1 MGKTIQKIHLYFFVD
16 WMIIQKTLMDQDFLQ
31 QRTVYL
37 KNIKA
42 TFSCCEDSFYDVVLE
57 INSNKFFL
65 SVQQIAHQIQEF
77 QIVCVKWFIELS
89 NKLIFLLKQLVNHL
103 FIRLDYV

>member
-1 MGKTIQKIHLYFFVD
+1 
-16 WMIIQKTLMDQDFLQ
+16 MIIQKTLIDYDTLQ

-42 TFSCCEDSFYDVVLE
+42 TFFYCKDSFYDIVLE
-57 INSNKFFL
+57 INSNKFYL
-65 SVQQIAHQIQEF
+65 SVQQIANQIQEF
-77 QIVCVKWFIELS
+77 QIISVKWFIELN
-89 NKLIFLLKQLVNHL
+89 NKLIFLLRQLVNHL

>member
-1 MGKTIQKIHLYFFVD
+1 
-16 WMIIQKTLMDQDFLQ
+16 MIIQKSLMDQDYLQ

-42 TFSCCEDSFYDVVLE
+42 TFSCGEDSFYDIVLE

-65 SVQQIAHQIQEF
+65 SVQQISHQIEEF
-77 QIVCVKWFIELS
+77 QVVCVKWFIELS
-89 NKLIFLLKQLVNHL
+89 NKLIFLLKQLVSHL